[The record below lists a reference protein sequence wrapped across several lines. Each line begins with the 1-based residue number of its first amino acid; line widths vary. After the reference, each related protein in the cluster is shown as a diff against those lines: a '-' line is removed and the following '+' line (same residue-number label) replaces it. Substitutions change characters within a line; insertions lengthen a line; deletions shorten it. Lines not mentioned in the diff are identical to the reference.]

1 MALSRD
7 HARIALATI
16 RLVNGGLAL
25 LAPEVMLRRFE
36 AGRQADPGA
45 GPDPGRVAVYPLRMF
60 GIRTVVLGIQL
71 LASGPGPLNG
81 SGPHSGSGAPN
92 GAGALNGSG
101 SLNGPGLRSGSLR
114 QQGRAGIV
122 IHAADAASAITAGLR
137 RQLPARVWVAAAG
150 ISLTN
155 TALAWILA
163 TGDPATGDPATDG
176 PAMDG
181 PGKGGPGNR
190 E

>member
-1 MALSRD
+1 MTVSRD
-7 HARIALATI
+7 HARIALAAI
-16 RLVNGGLAL
+16 RLVNGAVAL

-36 AGRQADPGA
+36 AGREANPGA

-71 LASGPGPLNG
+71 LASGSGRRRGSLSQNG
-81 SGPHSGSGAPN
+81 SVR
-92 GAGALNGSG
+92 
-101 SLNGPGLRSGSLR
+101 PGGSLR

-137 RQLPARVWVAAAG
+137 RQLPARVAAVAAA
-150 ISLTN
+150 ISVTN

-163 TGDPATGDPATDG
+163 TGGDGTDG
-176 PAMDG
+176 ARGHGADIAGDGRRTDSEYRISGAGQPAA
-181 PGKGGPGNR
+181 PGAAMNR
-190 E
+190 GR

>member
-36 AGRQADPGA
+36 GRQADPGA

-71 LASGPGPLNG
+71 LASGSGQQSGPGPLNG
-81 SGPHSGSGAPN
+81 PGPQSS
-92 GAGALNGSG
+92 
-101 SLNGPGLRSGSLR
+101 SLR
-114 QQGRAGIV
+114 QQGKAGVV
-122 IHAADAASAITAGLR
+122 IHASDAASAITAGLR
-137 RQLPARVWVAAAG
+137 RQLPARVSIAAAG

-163 TGDPATGDPATDG
+163 TG
-176 PAMDG
+176 G
-181 PGKGGPGNR
+181 PGRGGPGNR